1 MELSAA
7 TGLDVDCGVSRD
19 DEPQAALAKLD
30 NHLCELKELQ
40 IRDGLHVF
48 GVAPEGGLLTDL
60 LVALTRLPRQ
70 GRWPGRSLI
79 RALDGSRAGF
89 DPLDCVMG
97 DPWTGPRPAALE
109 TGGVWRTHGDTVE
122 RLEELARSWS
132 PERSLRTRNGQLV
145 PFWITSRASAAR
157 GSLLR

>member
-1 MELSAA
+1 MWIAESAEI
-7 TGLDVDCGVSRD
+7 

-60 LVALTRLPRQ
+60 LVALTRLPRGKGD
-70 GRWPGRSLI
+70 GRDASLI
-79 RALDGSRAGF
+79 RALAADLGLEF

-97 DPWTGPRPAALE
+97 DPWMGARPAALE
-109 TGGVWRTHGDTVE
+109 TGGVWRSHGDTVE
-122 RLEELARSWS
+122 RLEELAWK
-132 PERSLRTRNGQLV
+132 LV
-145 PFWITSRASAAR
+145 AGEIVADFGMVGFLPGSRLYRHASATR
-157 GSLLR
+157 SVLLR